1 MTQEEEDAVVD
12 AIHAEVRDRYKDAT
26 ADDLATLGMMLQDFN
41 AEAAKRI
48 PGWSN
53 FEIKVTNEGTPQ

>member
-1 MTQEEEDAVVD
+1 MSEAEEDAIVD
-12 AIHAEVRDRYKDAT
+12 QIQAEVKERYKGAT

-48 PGWSN
+48 PGWDS
-53 FEIKVTNEGTPQ
+53 FKVEVANETVQ

>member
-1 MTQEEEDAVVD
+1 MTEAEEDAIVD
-12 AIHAEVRDRYKDAT
+12 QIQAEVKERYKGAT

-48 PGWSN
+48 PGWQS
-53 FEIKVTNEGTPQ
+53 FGVEMTGATQQ